1 MVSVRYGIGTNQVG
15 CMFIKKNTHTQNTKH
30 NVMLAAC
37 FVTYPKTQK
46 DEIDNL
52 I

>member
-1 MVSVRYGIGTNQVG
+1 MVQAPTKQDA
-15 CMFIKKNTHTQNTKH
+15 CLLKKTHTHTQNTKH

-37 FVTYPKTQK
+37 FVTYPKTKK